1 MLFLPKWRWQAN
13 ATRDHAA
20 AEFPFETDT
29 RTQRNS
35 GVQVGG
41 DWSTRYSI
49 LNSDWSILN
58 TDI

>member
-41 DWSTRYSI
+41 DWSI
-49 LNSDWSILN
+49 LNSDCSTLN

>member
-41 DWSTRYSI
+41 DWSI
-49 LNSDWSILN
+49 LNSDWSTLN